1 VKLLNDETR
10 LRKADHIDICL
21 EEDVQARTV
30 TTGFEDVHF
39 VHRALPEINRE
50 EIDLKIKVFNHEFS
64 APIIVG
70 AMTGGTAK
78 AEKINAAIAKAVEQL
93 GLGMGLGSQRAAI
106 ENPKLEKTFSI
117 ARKNAPTAFL
127 IANLGG
133 PQLVQGYGL
142 KEARKAVEMIE
153 ADALAI
159 HLNPLQEAIQ
169 PEGETKFKGL
179 TEKIGEIAAELDV
192 PVIVKET
199 GAGIAA
205 EEAKKLESVGVKGID
220 VAGAGGTSWAAV
232 EYYRAKKAK
241 NSFLERLG
249 EAFWD
254 WGIPTAVSLIE
265 VVQSVSIPV
274 IASGGIRDGVQA
286 AKALALGASLS
297 SLSSPILKQAVKGPE
312 EVKKTLEHIIEEL
325 RNAMF
330 WLRNVMFLV
339 GADSIEKLRMVPL
352 IITGKSLE
360 WLRLRGFNPE
370 IYARRG

>member
-10 LRKADHIDICL
+10 RRKADHIDICL

-254 WGIPTAVSLIE
+254 WGIPTAVSLVE

-330 WLRNVMFLV
+330 LV
-339 GADSIEKLRMVPL
+339 GADSIEKLRNVPL

>member
-1 VKLLNDETR
+1 MKLLNNQTR
-10 LRKADHIDICL
+10 RRKADHIDICL
-21 EEDVQARTV
+21 EENVQARTI
-30 TTGFEDVHF
+30 TTGFEDIHF
-39 VHRALPEINRE
+39 VHRALPEIDRE
-50 EIDLKIKVFNHEFS
+50 EIDLKVKVFNHKFS

-78 AEKINAAIAKAVEQL
+78 AEKINAAIAKAVEEL

-117 ARKNAPTAFL
+117 ARKKAPTAFL

-142 KEARKAVEMIE
+142 KEAKKAVEMID

-159 HLNPLQEAIQ
+159 HLNPLQEAVQ
-169 PEGETKFKGL
+169 PEGETKFKEL
-179 TEKIGEIAAELDV
+179 TEKIGEIAAALEV
-192 PVIVKET
+192 PVLVKET

-205 EEAKKLESVGVKGID
+205 EEAKKLEKIGVKGID
-220 VAGAGGTSWAAV
+220 IAGAGGTSWAAV

-241 NSFLERLG
+241 NSFLQRLG

-254 WGIPTAVSLIE
+254 WGIPTAISLIE

-286 AKALALGASLS
+286 AKALALGASLA
-297 SLSSPILKQAVKGPE
+297 SLSSPILKQAVKGSE
-312 EVKKTLEHIIEEL
+312 
-325 RNAMF
+325 
-330 WLRNVMFLV
+330 
-339 GADSIEKLRMVPL
+339 
-352 IITGKSLE
+352 
-360 WLRLRGFNPE
+360 
-370 IYARRG
+370 

>member
-1 VKLLNDETR
+1 MKLLNDETR
-10 LRKADHIDICL
+10 RRKADHIDICL

-106 ENPKLEKTFSI
+106 ENPKLEKTFSK

-254 WGIPTAVSLIE
+254 WGIPTAVSLVE

-286 AKALALGASLS
+286 AKALALGASLL

-330 WLRNVMFLV
+330 LV
-339 GADSIEKLRMVPL
+339 GADSIEKLRNVPL

>member
-1 VKLLNDETR
+1 MKLLNDETR
-10 LRKADHIDICL
+10 RRKADHIDICL

-179 TEKIGEIAAELDV
+179 TENIGKIAAELDV

-254 WGIPTAVSLIE
+254 WGIPTAVSLVE

-297 SLSSPILKQAVKGPE
+297 SLSSTILKQAVKGPE

-330 WLRNVMFLV
+330 LV
-339 GADSIEKLRMVPL
+339 GADSIEKLGMVPL

>member
-1 VKLLNDETR
+1 MKLLKDKTKR
-10 LRKADHIDICL
+10 RKADHIDICL
-21 EEDVQARTV
+21 EEDVQAKKV
-30 TTGFEDVHF
+30 TTGFEDIHF
-39 VHRALPEINRE
+39 IHKALPEINRG
-50 EIDLKIKVFNHEFS
+50 EINLKIKVFNYDFS

-78 AEKINAAIAKAVEQL
+78 ATKINAAIAKAVEEL

-133 PQLVQGYGL
+133 PQLVQDYGL
-142 KEARKAVEMIE
+142 KEVNRAVEMID

-179 TEKIGEIAAELDV
+179 IEKIREIAVALDI

-205 EEAKKLESVGVKGID
+205 EEAKKLEEIGVKGID

-232 EYYRAKKAK
+232 EYYRAKKAG
-241 NSFLERLG
+241 NSFLQRLG

-254 WGIPTAVSLIE
+254 WGIPTAVSLVE
-265 VVQSVSIPV
+265 VVQSVNIPV
-274 IASGGIRDGVQA
+274 IASGGVRNGVQV
-286 AKALALGASLS
+286 AKALALGASLA
-297 SLSSPILKQAVKGPE
+297 SLSSPILKQAVKGYGE
-312 EVKKTLEHIIEEL
+312 AKRTLEHIIEEL
-325 RNAMF
+325 RNI
-330 WLRNVMFLV
+330 MFLV
-339 GADSIEKLRMVPL
+339 GADSIEKLKNVPL
-352 IITGKSLE
+352 IIAGKTLE
-360 WLRLRGFNPE
+360 WLKLRGFNPE
-370 IYARRG
+370 IYARRRLN

>member
-1 VKLLNDETR
+1 MKLLNDETR
-10 LRKADHIDICL
+10 RRKADHIDICL

-254 WGIPTAVSLIE
+254 WGIPTAVSLVE

-325 RNAMF
+325 RNT
-330 WLRNVMFLV
+330 MFLV
-339 GADSIEKLRMVPL
+339 GADSIEKLRKVSL

>member
-10 LRKADHIDICL
+10 RRKADHIDICL

-153 ADALAI
+153 ANALAI

-254 WGIPTAVSLIE
+254 WGIPTAVSLVE

-330 WLRNVMFLV
+330 LV
-339 GADSIEKLRMVPL
+339 GADSIEKLRNVPL